1 MPEAYW
7 YSNSYAVCGMLSG
20 WSGRQKGM
28 MCNSMMVL
36 MQAEVERFHAGVS
49 LLHDYYH
56 TKMQETSA
64 DETIISLV
72 SNGIGQSCVPS
83 LPS

>member
-1 MPEAYW
+1 M
-7 YSNSYAVCGMLSG
+7 CDMLTG
-20 WSGRQKGM
+20 WSGRQRGM
-28 MCNSMMVL
+28 ICNSMMVL

-64 DETIISLV
+64 DETMTSLV
-72 SNGIGQSCVPS
+72 SNGIGQPCVMQPPS